1 MKFNITIFLLIFNIS
16 LFSQSE
22 FKLVSL
28 KDVSKVQIRSNA
40 LELMS
45 KFQMNFGDK
54 DWQPLIDQLKN
65 LNSIESYSTSTLLG
79 STAIESSFKDY
90 VLNSELT
97 QLVEFNEKDYLVNI
111 YTLENEDLEIK
122 EISML
127 VKNSNKLNT
136 IYLQIRGEID
146 LLKIVELVNK
156 LDIPGANFLK
166 NFN

>member
-1 MKFNITIFLLIFNIS
+1 MKFNITIFLLLFNIS

-28 KDVSKVQIRSNA
+28 EDISKVQIRSNVFD
-40 LELMS
+40 LMS

-79 STAIESSFKDY
+79 STAIESSFNDY
-90 VLNSELT
+90 VLNSDLS
-97 QLVEFNEKDYLVNI
+97 QLAEFNEKDYLVNI
-111 YTLENEDLEIK
+111 YALENEDLEIE

-127 VKNSNKLNT
+127 VKNSNKLKQNALP
-136 IYLQIRGEID
+136 I
-146 LLKIVELVNK
+146 LKEGSNK
-156 LDIPGANFLK
+156 
-166 NFN
+166 

>member
-111 YTLENEDLEIK
+111 YALENEDLEIK

>member
-28 KDVSKVQIRSNA
+28 EDISKVQISSNVFD
-40 LELMS
+40 LIS

-79 STAIESSFKDY
+79 STAIESSF
-90 VLNSELT
+90 
-97 QLVEFNEKDYLVNI
+97 
-111 YTLENEDLEIK
+111 
-122 EISML
+122 
-127 VKNSNKLNT
+127 NT
-136 IYLQIRGEID
+136 
-146 LLKIVELVNK
+146 
-156 LDIPGANFLK
+156 
-166 NFN
+166 